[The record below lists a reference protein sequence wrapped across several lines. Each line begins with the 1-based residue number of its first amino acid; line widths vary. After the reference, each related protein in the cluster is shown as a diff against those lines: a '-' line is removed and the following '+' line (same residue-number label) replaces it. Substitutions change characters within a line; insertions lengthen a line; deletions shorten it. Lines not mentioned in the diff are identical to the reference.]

1 MHFELRRLWG
11 SGACVKKSKNLVKI
25 LPTLIDDPPSQVYP
39 GCPSV
44 INGLDAIEHNGPL
57 CGRDRHKEIE
67 CGRAETVAHQKG
79 AQEAKP

>member
-1 MHFELRRLWG
+1 M
-11 SGACVKKSKNLVKI
+11 KKKNLVKVV
-25 LPTLIDDPPSQVYP
+25 PTLIDDPPSQVYP

-79 AQEAKP
+79 A

>member
-11 SGACVKKSKNLVKI
+11 SGACVKKKNLVKVV
-25 LPTLIDDPPSQVYP
+25 PTLIDDPPSQVYP

-79 AQEAKP
+79 A